1 MQLFSNFAFYMT
13 EPFIYLL
20 FSLITMR
27 LLCLLIDIAHILKGT
42 LTELTLR
49 FWPDD
54 ATYNR
59 DLTTLRAAS

>member
-1 MQLFSNFAFYMT
+1 MT

-27 LLCLLIDIAHILKGT
+27 LLCLLTDIVHILKGT

-54 ATYNR
+54 ATYYNR